1 MGWRICRDGER
12 AGFLL
17 VALFLISL
25 CPSSAWADTV
35 GPGSSRQL
43 PPPNPAPVAQEERE
57 GAWIQV
63 APDAGAPTASPLERR
78 YLIGVFR
85 VSNGNPVDGAQVVIQ
100 GDMPIMPGL
109 HPVRRLRLEPEGTPG
124 VYAGVVRFPMP
135 GPWILRIQV
144 SGPVTG
150 IVDILEQV
158 GRNPA
163 GSLPLG
169 GASVFTRRDVLN
181 LSARG
186 IHLLG
191 AAIWIGGLAFLS
203 VLSFRRSEP
212 ALPLENVSWIL
223 LGWNGLGLIV
233 LLLTGVYNLLFNT
246 PPGRL
251 ITPDDLREMLEG
263 PYGKSYVAL
272 LIFKLSCFGALL
284 SLAVV
289 SLLRGRGAVTSGWLR
304 INVVLGLLALAAGAA
319 LGYLHILSHGHSF

>member
-1 MGWRICRDGER
+1 M
-12 AGFLL
+12 
-17 VALFLISL
+17 V
-25 CPSSAWADTV
+25 PDT
-35 GPGSSRQL
+35 RTQ
-43 PPPNPAPVAQEERE
+43 
-57 GAWIQV
+57 
-63 APDAGAPTASPLERR
+63 ASPLERR

-109 HPVRRLRLEPEGTPG
+109 HPVRRLPLEPEGTPG

-158 GRNPA
+158 GRTPP

-169 GASVFTRRDVLN
+169 GASVFTRRNVLN

-203 VLSFRRSEP
+203 VLSLRRSEP

-263 PYGKSYVAL
+263 PYGKPYVAL

-304 INVVLGLLALAAGAA
+304 INVALGLLALAAGGV
-319 LGYLHILSHGHSF
+319 LGYLHILTHGHSF